1 MTDDRADTGDSLTG
15 DCCREYETSSR
26 LSRRRFLQ
34 GMAASS
40 TAAVSTSM
48 FGDAFRQTA
57 FGATTSIEGGG
68 NVLVVI
74 SLRGGIDG
82 LGMVVPHGD
91 PAYYTARPTI
101 GVPKASLVAQDA
113 MFGLHPKMAPL
124 TWLWDSGELAA
135 VHATGLAVPNRS
147 HFSAMEEVEDADTG
161 SVVRRGWVNRM
172 IGLNTRTDPNEAVH
186 LTGSIVPTMLAG
198 TAPVM
203 AADGLD
209 QISLVG
215 ADKND
220 WGTRRRSQLDTVWS
234 GGSGVRLFDAY
245 RSAARTVDLLAPSA
259 ATQYA
264 PDVTYPRTWPATDL
278 SDALKDTA
286 RLIKADVGTDVVSI
300 DFGSWDMH
308 SDYGTTAWGDMQS
321 MIGGFAGVLD
331 AFMRDLGT
339 LRQRVT
345 VVTISEF
352 GRRIKENGN
361 RGLDH
366 GWGNMML
373 VAGGGVKGGQ
383 YYGRWPGLGDG
394 RQVDDDLQVTTDYRN
409 VFGEIVTRR
418 FPDRSLAT
426 VFPGLGYSP
435 LGIMS

>member
-1 MTDDRADTGDSLTG
+1 MTEHP
-15 DCCREYETSSR
+15 DCCREYDAAAR

-40 TAAVSTSM
+40 TAAVTTTM
-48 FGDAFRQTA
+48 FGDAFRQTSFA
-57 FGATTSIEGGG
+57 AGGADTGG

-101 GVPKASLVAQDA
+101 AVPRTSLVAQDA
-113 MFGLHPKMAPL
+113 YFGLHPAMLPL
-124 TWLWDSGELAA
+124 EWLFTSGELAA
-135 VHATGLAVPNRS
+135 VQAVGLPVPNRS

-161 SVVRRGWVNRM
+161 SATRRGWVNRM
-172 IGLNTRTDPNEAVH
+172 IGLDARADPSEAVH
-186 LTGSIVPTMLAG
+186 LTSSILPTMLSGPSPALAAG
-198 TAPVM
+198 RV
-203 AADGLD
+203 D

-215 ADKND
+215 AEAVDQWSD
-220 WGTRRRSQLDTVWS
+220 RRRTQLDQVWA
-234 GGSGVRLFDAY
+234 GGVGQPLYDAY
-245 RSAARTVDLLAPSA
+245 RSAARTVDLLAPV
-259 ATQYA
+259 ATSTYVPTA
-264 PDVTYPRTWPATDL
+264 GVTYPRVWPATDL

-286 RLIKADVGTDVVSI
+286 QLIKADVGTDVVSI

-308 SDYGTTAWGDMQS
+308 SDYGTTGWGDMQS
-321 MIGGFAGVLD
+321 MTAGFAGALD
-331 AFMRDLGT
+331 AFMRDLGPA
-339 LRQRVT
+339 LRSRVT

-373 VAGGGVKGGQ
+373 VAGGGVKGGK

-394 RQVDDDLQVTTDYRN
+394 AQVDDDLQVTTDYRN
-409 VFGEIVTRR
+409 VFGEIVNRR
-418 FPDRSLAT
+418 FPDRSLAG
-426 VFPGLGYSP
+426 VFPGLTYQP
-435 LGIMS
+435 LGLMA

>member
-1 MTDDRADTGDSLTG
+1 MTDSTT
-15 DCCREYETSSR
+15 DCCREYETASR

-34 GMAASS
+34 GMAATS
-40 TAAVSTSM
+40 TAAVSTSV
-48 FGDAFRQTA
+48 FGDAFRQTSFA
-57 FGATTSIEGGG
+57 AGGAGTGG

-101 GVPKASLVAQDA
+101 GVPKNALVAPDA
-113 MFGLHPKMAPL
+113 MFGLHPKMKPL
-124 TWLWDSGELAA
+124 EWLWSSGELAA

-161 SVVRRGWVNRM
+161 SATRRGWVNRM
-172 IGLNTRTDPNEAVH
+172 IGLNTRNDPNEAVH
-186 LTGSIVPTMLAG
+186 LTGSIVPTMLSG
-198 TAPVM
+198 SAPVM

-215 ADKND
+215 AEDKNE
-220 WGTRRRSQLDTVWS
+220 WSTRRRSQLDTVWA
-234 GGSGVRLFDAY
+234 GGATLPLWNAY
-245 RSAARTVDLLAPSA
+245 RSAARTVDLLAPAA
-259 ATQYA
+259 ATAYTPA
-264 PDVTYPRTWPATDL
+264 VTYPRTWPAADL

-308 SDYGTTAWGDMQS
+308 SDYGTTAWGDMQN
-321 MIGGFAGVLD
+321 MVGGFAGVLD

-339 LRQRVT
+339 LRSRVT

-361 RGLDH
+361 QGLDH

-373 VAGGGVKGGQ
+373 VAGAGVKGGS
-383 YYGRWPGLGDG
+383 YYGTWPGLGTG
-394 RQVDDDLQVTTDYRN
+394 NQVDDDLQVTTDYRN

-418 FPDRSLAT
+418 FPDRSIAT
-426 VFPGLGYSP
+426 VFPGLSYSP